1 MPDIKK
7 LLAKFDIEEREIL
20 EILVE
25 KIISLDWRGLDVK
38 KLRGYQDIFRLRKG
52 KIRVIFVKSGKYISI
67 LTIERRRE
75 NTYKF

>member
-7 LLAKFDIEEREIL
+7 LLAKFNRGERETL

-52 KIRVIFVKSGKYISI
+52 KIRIIFVKNEKYISI

-75 NTYKF
+75 DTYKF